1 MEFSP
6 ALVYDAVA
14 ALIIVICA
22 AAGANK
28 GFVKMM
34 VMFLGYIICF
44 AAALFISRSAAPML
58 YDSYLKEP
66 ITTAVEKEITE
77 ASETIKEK
85 IRSIIAEYGY
95 NADNSEIDDFI
106 DRVNST
112 ENGDI
117 ADEILKYIPE
127 NSKTGLTKEEINV
140 KLKELTDIVVP
151 RILPSADEDM
161 GDKQLLRS
169 VLGEPSEAAA
179 YIEENFIRYEA
190 VYLLRSLLFF
200 VIFGAAMTIV
210 RRLSRASSAV
220 KKIPLVGTA
229 NTVLGG
235 AAGLIEAGL
244 YIALITALL
253 RIIIGLSG
261 NIIPFVNTETIDNTV
276 FYRYIYYFSLS

>member
-6 ALVYDAVA
+6 ALVYDAA
-14 ALIIVICA
+14 ALLIIVICA

-34 VMFLGYIICF
+34 VMFFGYIICF
-44 AAALFISRSAAPML
+44 AAALFISRAAAPKL

-66 ITTAVEKEITE
+66 ITTAVEEKITE
-77 ASETIKEK
+77 ASDGIKEK

-95 NADNSEIDDFI
+95 DADNSEIDDFI
-106 DRVNST
+106 ERVNSD
-112 ENGDI
+112 ENSDI

-127 NSKTGLTKEEINV
+127 NSETGLTKEKINA
-140 KLKELTDIVVP
+140 KLKELTDFVVP
-151 RILPSADEDM
+151 RILPSADDDT
-161 GDKQLLRS
+161 GDKLLRS
-169 VLGEPSEAAA
+169 VLGEPAEAAA

-244 YIALITALL
+244 YLALLTALL

>member
-34 VMFLGYIICF
+34 VMFFGYIICF
-44 AAALFISRSAAPML
+44 AAALFISRSAAPMI

-66 ITTAVEKEITE
+66 ITSAVENKITE
-77 ASETIKEK
+77 ASDAVKEK

-127 NSKTGLTKEEINV
+127 NSKTGLTKEEINA

-151 RILPSADEDM
+151 RILPSAHEDT
-161 GDKQLLRS
+161 GDKLLRS
-169 VLGEPSEAAA
+169 VLGEPAEAAA

-200 VIFGAAMTIV
+200 VIFGAAMTVV
-210 RRLSRASSAV
+210 RRLSRASYAV
-220 KKIPLVGTA
+220 KKIPLVGSA

-244 YIALITALL
+244 YLALLTALL

>member
-34 VMFLGYIICF
+34 VMFFGYIICF

-127 NSKTGLTKEEINV
+127 NSKTGLTKEEINA

-151 RILPSADEDM
+151 RLLPSNHEDT
-161 GDKQLLRS
+161 GDKLLRS
-169 VLGEPSEAAA
+169 VLGEPAEAAA
-179 YIEENFIRYEA
+179 YVEENFIRYEA

-210 RRLSRASSAV
+210 RRLSRASSAG
-220 KKIPLVGTA
+220 KKIPLGGTA

-244 YIALITALL
+244 YLALLTALL

>member
-1 MEFSP
+1 MDLSP

-14 ALIIVICA
+14 LLIIVICA

-34 VMFLGYIICF
+34 VIFFGYIVCF
-44 AAALFISRSAAPML
+44 AAALFISRAAAPKI

-66 ITTAVEKEITE
+66 ITAAVEEKITE
-77 ASETIKEK
+77 AGESIKEK
-85 IRSIIAEYGY
+85 IKSVIAEYGY
-95 NADNSEIDDFI
+95 NADNSEIDDVI
-106 DRVNST
+106 DRVNSN
-112 ENGDI
+112 ENSDI

-127 NSKTGLTKEEINV
+127 NSKTGLTKEEINA
-140 KLKELTDIVVP
+140 KLKELTDIIP
-151 RILPSADEDM
+151 RILPFDNEASEN
-161 GDKQLLRS
+161 KLLRS
-169 VLGEPSEAAA
+169 LLGEPAEAAA

-190 VYLLRSLLFF
+190 IYLLRSLLFF

-261 NIIPFVNTETIDNTV
+261 NIIPFVNTQTIDNTV

>member
-127 NSKTGLTKEEINV
+127 NSKTGLTKEEINA

-161 GDKQLLRS
+161 GDKLLRS

-179 YIEENFIRYEA
+179 YIEENFIKYEA

>member
-34 VMFLGYIICF
+34 VMFFGYIICF
-44 AAALFISRSAAPML
+44 AAALFISRAAAPMI

-127 NSKTGLTKEEINV
+127 NSKTGLTKEEINA

-151 RILPSADEDM
+151 RILPSVHEDT
-161 GDKQLLRS
+161 GDKLLRS
-169 VLGEPSEAAA
+169 VLGEPAEAAA
-179 YIEENFIRYEA
+179 YVEENFIRYEA

-244 YIALITALL
+244 YLALLTALL

>member
-6 ALVYDAVA
+6 ALIYDAVA
-14 ALIIVICA
+14 ALILVICA

-34 VMFLGYIICF
+34 VMFFGYIVCF
-44 AAALFISRSAAPML
+44 AAALFISRAAAPKL
-58 YDSYLKEP
+58 YDGYLKEP
-66 ITTAVEKEITE
+66 ITSAIEKEITE
-77 ASETIKEK
+77 ASVSIKEK

-127 NSKTGLTKEEINV
+127 NSKTGLTKEEINA

-151 RILPSADEDM
+151 RLLPSNHEDT
-161 GDKQLLRS
+161 GDKLLRS
-169 VLGEPSEAAA
+169 VLGEPAEAAA
-179 YIEENFIRYEA
+179 YVEENFIRYEA

-244 YIALITALL
+244 YLALLTAFL

>member
-34 VMFLGYIICF
+34 VMFFGYIICF

>member
-6 ALVYDAVA
+6 ALVYDAAA

-34 VMFLGYIICF
+34 VMFFGYIICF
-44 AAALFISRSAAPML
+44 AAALFISRAAAPKL

-66 ITTAVEKEITE
+66 ITSAVEKEITE
-77 ASETIKEK
+77 ASDAIKEK

-127 NSKTGLTKEEINV
+127 NSKTGLTKEEINA
-140 KLKELTDIVVP
+140 KLKELTDILP
-151 RILPSADEDM
+151 RILPSDKEASED
-161 GDKQLLRS
+161 KLLRS
-169 VLGEPSEAAA
+169 ILGEPAEAAA

-235 AAGLIEAGL
+235 AAGLVEAGL
-244 YIALITALL
+244 YLALLTALL